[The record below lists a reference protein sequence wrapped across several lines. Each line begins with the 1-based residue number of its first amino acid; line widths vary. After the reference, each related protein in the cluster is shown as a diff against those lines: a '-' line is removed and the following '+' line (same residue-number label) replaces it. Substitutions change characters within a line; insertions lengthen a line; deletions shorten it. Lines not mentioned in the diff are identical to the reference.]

1 MTNVIYHTI
10 ALAAG
15 FLLDLIFGDPRWLY
29 HPVCLIGKLISS
41 FEKGIRKVF
50 PKTEK
55 GELAG
60 GLVEVILI
68 CVITLLVPAFVLYFL
83 YILFAILIFGILIM
97 VHELGHFLTAKL
109 FKVKVNEFSIF
120 MGPAIWKRQR
130 GETLY
135 SLRCIPLG
143 GYCAMEGEDENSE
156 DPRAFGN
163 ATWWKRIIILA
174 AGATMNFLTG
184 FLVLVILVGF
194 SAGFQVISQ
203 PVVDSVEAGSSLEGY
218 LQPGDRLYRIDGERV
233 YIANDFTTLL
243 SLDLARDGNF
253 HDVVVIRDGK
263 QVTFPRLNVEARQLP
278 SGDGMSLRYGI
289 NLVTE
294 PRSLGNVLSYS
305 AKSAVN
311 YARTVRLSLQMIF
324 RGELGLKEVTG
335 PVGIVKTIA
344 DVGTQS
350 RSVSVGIWNVLSLG
364 AFIAINLG
372 IMNLLPIPAL
382 DGGRIVGVLLTSGIE
397 GVTKKKLN
405 PKIEG
410 YIHAGGMV
418 LLLAL
423 MVLILFKDVIQIFV

>member
-1 MTNVIYHTI
+1 M
-10 ALAAG
+10 
-15 FLLDLIFGDPRWLY
+15 
-29 HPVCLIGKLISS
+29 
-41 FEKGIRKVF
+41 
-50 PKTEK
+50 
-55 GELAG
+55 
-60 GLVEVILI
+60 
-68 CVITLLVPAFVLYFL
+68 YFL

-423 MVLILFKDVIQIFV
+423 MVLILFKDVIQIFVLGVLCYDQTDSSGRRSGGRWRASVHPVYAQHQDHRCGGKPPAVGGAEGRRLPDCPPGGAQ

>member
-1 MTNVIYHTI
+1 M
-10 ALAAG
+10 
-15 FLLDLIFGDPRWLY
+15 
-29 HPVCLIGKLISS
+29 
-41 FEKGIRKVF
+41 
-50 PKTEK
+50 
-55 GELAG
+55 
-60 GLVEVILI
+60 
-68 CVITLLVPAFVLYFL
+68 YFL

-203 PVVDSVEAGSSLEGY
+203 PVVDRVEAGSSLEGY

>member
-1 MTNVIYHTI
+1 M
-10 ALAAG
+10 
-15 FLLDLIFGDPRWLY
+15 
-29 HPVCLIGKLISS
+29 
-41 FEKGIRKVF
+41 
-50 PKTEK
+50 
-55 GELAG
+55 
-60 GLVEVILI
+60 
-68 CVITLLVPAFVLYFL
+68 YFL

-143 GYCAMEGEDENSE
+143 GYCAMEGED
-156 DPRAFGN
+156 GN